1 MIELKISNSYFRN
14 SDTDKQI
21 FLVWIIQSH
30 GNAA

>member
-21 FLVWIIQSH
+21 FLIWINQSH
-30 GNAA
+30 TNAS